1 MRAAALLVLGLFFGF
16 IGALIQ
22 SYTTLLGSVRLPTGA
37 LVSLVAIVLVA
48 RAGAWWQGSRLGA
61 ITFSVGW
68 LAATLM
74 MGSETGAGDLVL
86 TSGTRQMAYLIGG
99 TILLAAACGFPLLPT
114 DEDDQEPA
122 AEAAKGAGTGA
133 GTGTG
138 AGATDG

>member
-22 SYTTLLGSVRLPTGA
+22 TYTTTFGSVRLPTGV
-37 LVSLVAIVLVA
+37 LISLVTIVLVA

-74 MGSETGAGDLVL
+74 MGSETGAGDLIL

-114 DEDDQEPA
+114 DEDGQEPTDA
-122 AEAAKGAGTGA
+122 AADSAAGA
-133 GTGTG
+133 G
-138 AGATDG
+138 AGATDA